1 GQLAR
6 RADDLDRHQRA
17 DRADDRSAR
26 RRHLDHAHQIE
37 ARRGHRARALA
48 RGQDHHG
55 EGLNVSAIPILRL
68 GHVLLV
74 NVNVELDDE
83 IATRMQNDVLLA
95 IERWEAEG
103 LVIDISGLE
112 VVDSYVARILA
123 ETGQMTKLMGTRCVV
138 CGMRP
143 EVAATLTRM
152 GYPMSGVMTALN
164 LADGL

>member
-1 GQLAR
+1 M
-6 RADDLDRHQRA
+6 
-17 DRADDRSAR
+17 
-26 RRHLDHAHQIE
+26 
-37 ARRGHRARALA
+37 
-48 RGQDHHG
+48 
-55 EGLNVSAIPILRL
+55 SAIPILRL
-68 GHVLLV
+68 GQVLLV

-152 GYPMSGVMTALN
+152 GYQMAGVMTALN
-164 LADGL
+164 LAEGLSLLGYKLERV